1 MLFQRCLTNVF
12 YEITCILISIVNCK
26 NLKVYYKKV
35 VTSLRA
41 GQASAAKT
49 AHYSVLPI
57 WTKFSRVFS
66 IYLHFG
72 LCTAAAS
79 VLRSSVLK
87 KSSERR
93 CGFIAAAASAF
104 NALSI
109 VRIFSSGCEKRALKA
124 ENLASAHCTLLHT

>member
-1 MLFQRCLTNVF
+1 MFNK
-12 YEITCILISIVNCK
+12 YSYKITWILINKVNCK
-26 NLKVYYKKV
+26 ILKVYDKKV

-49 AHYSVLPI
+49 AHYSVLPKLEKVF
-57 WTKFSRVFS
+57 TAFFS
-66 IYLHFG
+66 IYSHFG

-93 CGFIAAAASAF
+93 RGF
-104 NALSI
+104 
-109 VRIFSSGCEKRALKA
+109 
-124 ENLASAHCTLLHT
+124 LLHRSGGLSFQLSLFFISQLLEKNAYDIA